1 MLFPN
6 SEHFT
11 ESHFVPIIK
20 VIRYNSG
27 QRCKLSGFFMQEL
40 FKGY

>member
-20 VIRYNSG
+20 VIRYSLDF
-27 QRCKLSGFFMQEL
+27 RVPKVRL
-40 FKGY
+40 